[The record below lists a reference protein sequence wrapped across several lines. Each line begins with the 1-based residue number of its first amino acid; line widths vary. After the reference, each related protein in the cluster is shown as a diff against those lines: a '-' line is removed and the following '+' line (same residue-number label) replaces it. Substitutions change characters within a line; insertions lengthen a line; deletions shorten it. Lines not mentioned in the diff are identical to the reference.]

1 MKEKEIELIRKQIEK
16 LNVKDFDLESW
27 KISTIIIFER
37 IFGYDSPKI
46 AKIKSIHQDLS
57 SWSLRDTLG
66 TSSGYEALK
75 KYGKEILEACIM
87 ELETLGISD
96 NETKST
102 KPKSLSFKV
111 LLASLENELKV
122 SQFKNL
128 INISSIKNK
137 KEREGKITEFLS
149 NLDSESVLRI
159 VANILNHSKVV
170 EILQTQ

>member
-16 LNVKDFDLESW
+16 LNIKDFDLESW
-27 KISTIIIFER
+27 KISTIIILER

-46 AKIKSIHQDLS
+46 EKIKSIHQDLS

-96 NETKST
+96 NEKKSIKT
-102 KPKSLSFKV
+102 ESLLFEV

-122 SQFKNL
+122 SQFKKL

-149 NLDSESVLRI
+149 DMDNESILRI
-159 VANILNHSKVV
+159 VANILNHSKVI
-170 EILQTQ
+170 EILQAQ